1 MANNDSREIRTMRH
15 MAWERAKGEMR
26 SMVVS
31 VWGDGSLGVTEE
43 FTKLN
48 DAVEEFIKRVED
60 EGLHE

>member
-26 SMVVS
+26 SMVAS
-31 VWGDGSLGVTEE
+31 IWGDGGLGVTEE

-48 DAVEEFIKRVED
+48 DAVEEFIKHVED